1 MTEIPKRLKP
11 KPETLRELFLKSGNL
26 CAFPNCTTLMMNEQ
40 GVFIGQ
46 VCHIKAAEN
55 GGPRFSPAMTNEQ
68 RRAPA
73 DLMLMCYAHHQVTDD
88 EKKFP
93 VNKLRKMK
101 REHERRFS
109 APDRAILER
118 LTDWTTADKPTQV
131 KNLCRMNDVLQWR
144 HSDEELSLSVAE
156 LNEYIERFRVVPI
169 EVRRFVGAMAQRMH
183 RMRDTSAV
191 HDDLFGIGILIS
203 DVRDA
208 FKIGDSTI
216 RKRLSQLESYNLGDL
231 DEINT
236 DLGPQPMIRIINLES
251 GWPTWMDIVAFCEA
265 NGADAGHSP
274 AFRASG
280 LCRPGDPP
288 FSASGL

>member
-1 MTEIPKRLKP
+1 MTK
-11 KPETLRELFLKSGNL
+11 
-26 CAFPNCTTLMMNEQ
+26 
-40 GVFIGQ
+40 
-46 VCHIKAAEN
+46 
-55 GGPRFSPAMTNEQ
+55 
-68 RRAPA
+68 
-73 DLMLMCYAHHQVTDD
+73 
-88 EKKFP
+88 KKFP

-101 REHERRFS
+101 RDHERRFS

-131 KNLCRMNDVLQWR
+131 KNLRRMNDVLQWR

-216 RKRLSQLESYNLGDL
+216 RKKLSQLES
-231 DEINT
+231 
-236 DLGPQPMIRIINLES
+236 
-251 GWPTWMDIVAFCEA
+251 
-265 NGADAGHSP
+265 
-274 AFRASG
+274 
-280 LCRPGDPP
+280 
-288 FSASGL
+288 